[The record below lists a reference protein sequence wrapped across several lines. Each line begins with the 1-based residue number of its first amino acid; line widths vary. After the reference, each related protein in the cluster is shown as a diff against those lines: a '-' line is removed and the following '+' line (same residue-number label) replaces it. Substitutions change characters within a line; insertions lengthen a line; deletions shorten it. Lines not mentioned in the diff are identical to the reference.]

1 MKKLISGIIIGA
13 VLGTAIGGFAVNS
26 IVDNPFPVVVNGE
39 KKNIEGYN
47 IDDRTYFKL
56 RDIADAVGGFSVDFK
71 DNTILIDTEGAAP
84 AQTAT
89 AAPEAPVPETS
100 VMGQTERKDAL
111 DAFLKNDFENATVVT
126 QVDQTKSIA
135 EDDTQIACKN
145 KTISN
150 CYADIDS
157 DGYDELV
164 IFSEAAPEGDYEMNS
179 NKCISIWDC
188 GDNGSVTKLVAKIG
202 LASRT
207 SYRYSVISHKDRE
220 YLVEA
225 AIDGNNEYKTGEI
238 KILDCKNGE
247 FVSVHKLSYSE
258 DGSKNVYTIDGSD
271 VSKDELDTELDGIEN
286 AIIYSPYSE

>member
-71 DNTILIDTEGAAP
+71 DNTILINTEGAAP
-84 AQTAT
+84 APT
-89 AAPEAPVPETS
+89 AAAEPSSVPETS
-100 VMGQTERKDAL
+100 VMGQSERKDAL

-126 QVDQTKSIA
+126 QADQTKSIA
-135 EDDTQIACKN
+135 EDSTQIACKN

-150 CYADIDS
+150 YYADIDG

-179 NKCISIWDC
+179 NKCISVWDC
-188 GDNGSVTKLVAKIG
+188 GENGGVTKLLAKIG

-207 SYRYSVISHKDRE
+207 SYRYSVISYNDRE

-247 FVSVHKLSYSE
+247 FVSVHKVSYSE
-258 DGSKNVYTIDGSD
+258 NKTENSRVIDGSE
-271 VSKDELDTELDGIEN
+271 VTEDELDAELDGIEN
-286 AIIYSPYSE
+286 AIVYSPYSD